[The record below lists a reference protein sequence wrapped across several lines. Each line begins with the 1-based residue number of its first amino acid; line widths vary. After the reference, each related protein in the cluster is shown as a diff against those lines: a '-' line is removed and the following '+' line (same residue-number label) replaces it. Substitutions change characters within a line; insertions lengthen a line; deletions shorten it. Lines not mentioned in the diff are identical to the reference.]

1 MSGLT
6 LKISNRNPNDTR
18 QGCKE
23 VGTSQKQQKSMV
35 RNNKD
40 QDKKLTKWKQKE
52 QHLQWRVDSW
62 WGIVKRTGQP
72 LANLSK
78 IRQKLIK

>member
-1 MSGLT
+1 
-6 LKISNRNPNDTR
+6 
-18 QGCKE
+18 
-23 VGTSQKQQKSMV
+23 MV

>member
-1 MSGLT
+1 
-6 LKISNRNPNDTR
+6 
-18 QGCKE
+18 
-23 VGTSQKQQKSMV
+23 MV

-40 QDKKLTKWKQKE
+40 QDKKLTKLKQKE
-52 QHLQWRVDSW
+52 QHLQWRVDSC